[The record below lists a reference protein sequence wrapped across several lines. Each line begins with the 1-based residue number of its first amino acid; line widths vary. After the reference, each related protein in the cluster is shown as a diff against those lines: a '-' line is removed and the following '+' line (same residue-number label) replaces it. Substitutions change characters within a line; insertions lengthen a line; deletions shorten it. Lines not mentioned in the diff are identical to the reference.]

1 VLGIALVC
9 AEVSFG
15 DGAPED
21 RPPSGFSSYPFLFL
35 STTLSVAEISEA
47 QFTSISEL
55 AHRAC
60 GINLQTG
67 KEGLVKTRLA
77 KRLQTVGASDFGA
90 YLEYLQRDSSGAEMV
105 AMLDALTTNKTSFFR
120 ENQHFDYLRR
130 EVLPPLV
137 GSSSP
142 LRIWSAGCS
151 TGEEPYT
158 LALLLHEAVPN
169 LKQRSVRIL
178 ATDISTR
185 VLAKAREGVYDETVV
200 RDIPPHLLG
209 KHFSCVRTSPPR
221 TFRVSDELQS
231 LVRFARLNLMEPWP
245 MRGPFDLIFCR
256 NVMIYFDRPTKQR
269 LVQRYWELLR
279 PGGHLFVGHAESLTP
294 LEHRFSYIQPAVYV
308 K

>member
-1 VLGIALVC
+1 
-9 AEVSFG
+9 
-15 DGAPED
+15 
-21 RPPSGFSSYPFLFL
+21 
-35 STTLSVAEISEA
+35 LSVAEISEA
-47 QFTSISEL
+47 QFTAISEL
-55 AHRAC
+55 TYRVC
-60 GINLQTG
+60 GINLQSG
-67 KEGLVKTRLA
+67 KQGLVKTRLA
-77 KRLQTVGASDFGA
+77 KRLQTVGASDFDA
-90 YLEYLQRDSSGAEMV
+90 YLEYLQDDASGAEMV

-158 LALLLHEAVPN
+158 LALLLHEEVPN
-169 LKQRSVRIL
+169 LKQRNARIL

-185 VLAKAREGVYDETVV
+185 VLAKAREGVYDEAVV

-209 KHFSCVRTSPPR
+209 KHFTCVRTSAPR
-221 TFRVSDELQS
+221 AFRVSGELQS
-231 LVRFARLNLMEPWP
+231 LIRFARLNLMEPWP
-245 MRGPFDLIFCR
+245 MRGPFDVIFCR
-256 NVMIYFDRPTKQR
+256 NVMIYFDRPTQQR

-279 PGGHLFVGHAESLTP
+279 PGGHLFVGHSESLTP
-294 LEHRFSYIQPAVYV
+294 LEHRFRYVQPAVYV